1 MQIKSQKIEKDKL
14 HIGVLAY
21 ADDTTWITS
30 TQENMQKT
38 INISNEFYELNDI
51 EINPSKTE
59 LVVFS
64 PGKKRNI
71 DEHFIWAGTPRTK
84 ILAKS
89 YKESTRFLGVWIS
102 VRNQQ
107 KSDIDKAKKEVNK
120 ITGLLK
126 HKKISLSQIV
136 YINNAVLIPA
146 LEYRLMISCL
156 SKAQCD
162 KIHQPMLHLAKWKMS
177 IPSTAANAIPKHP
190 EIVNFK
196 SLWNRHIEHHFTEL
210 LVRLNTNGPL
220 EKSIVIRLKQ
230 GQLKAGSISCIM
242 TNQQLLERKTLKI
255 RNLGIHILQQAKF
268 FGFTIKENNFTRS
281 WKINMMQVMNDQEIS
296 KILEKG
302 QLIYEK
308 TNASKAGIWLS
319 S

>member
-1 MQIKSQKIEKDKL
+1 
-14 HIGVLAY
+14 
-21 ADDTTWITS
+21 
-30 TQENMQKT
+30 MQKT
-38 INISNEFYELNDI
+38 INISNKFYELNDI

-71 DEHFIWAGTPRTK
+71 DEYFIWAGTPRTK

-89 YKESTRFLGVWIS
+89 YKESTCFLEVWIS

-126 HKKISLSQIV
+126 HKKMSLSQIV

-146 LEYRLMISCL
+146 LEYRLIISCL

-162 KIHQPMLHLAKWKMS
+162 KIHQPMLRLAKWKMS

-196 SLWNRHIEHHFTEL
+196 SL
-210 LVRLNTNGPL
+210 
-220 EKSIVIRLKQ
+220 
-230 GQLKAGSISCIM
+230 
-242 TNQQLLERKTLKI
+242 
-255 RNLGIHILQQAKF
+255 
-268 FGFTIKENNFTRS
+268 
-281 WKINMMQVMNDQEIS
+281 
-296 KILEKG
+296 
-302 QLIYEK
+302 
-308 TNASKAGIWLS
+308 
-319 S
+319 